1 MVKETT
7 CEECGSDLSEDETCP
22 NCSPV
27 SEEKKKQKKICLK
40 KKNKQE
46 KLGNNLYKT
55 MLPYFQDNGFF
66 NKKFLMPILHG
77 LVV

>member
-27 SEEKKKQKKICLK
+27 SEEK
-40 KKNKQE
+40 E
-46 KLGNNLYKT
+46 KAEEDLLEEEK
-55 MLPYFQDNGFF
+55 
-66 NKKFLMPILHG
+66 
-77 LVV
+77 